1 MIHLLSGLL
10 ITAATAY
17 FCFTLFIGTGFKI
30 SGTHTVLGF
39 GMLCTIGF
47 VSIGG
52 LVLTYVKKNTTW
64 NTRLVL
70 NIRLGHKLFGF
81 LIWFAGIVTLSLG
94 LGSYAEMYQTKTDYL
109 VLLNGGG
116 MVAIF
121 LICELI
127 YRNLRKGEDPWVTKS
142 LTTTM
147 TEHEFESAV
156 KRGEQLWILDDL
168 VLNLTP
174 FMPNHPGGAFVL

>member
-1 MIHLLSGLL
+1 
-10 ITAATAY
+10 
-17 FCFTLFIGTGFKI
+17 
-30 SGTHTVLGF
+30 
-39 GMLCTIGF
+39 
-47 VSIGG
+47 
-52 LVLTYVKKNTTW
+52 
-64 NTRLVL
+64 
-70 NIRLGHKLFGF
+70 
-81 LIWFAGIVTLSLG
+81 
-94 LGSYAEMYQTKTDYL
+94 MYQTKTDYL
-109 VLLNGGG
+109 VILNGGG
-116 MVAIF
+116 MVVIF

-147 TEHEFESAV
+147 TEHEFENAV